1 MAITGVPLR
10 QVQILAGHADY
21 ATTGSATSTS
31 PPEGDDGAVAKPT
44 Y

>member
-10 QVQILAGHADY
+10 QVQILAGHADH
-21 ATTGSATSTS
+21 ATTAKYYAHLT
-31 PPEGDDGAVAKPT
+31 PEGYDGAAAKPT